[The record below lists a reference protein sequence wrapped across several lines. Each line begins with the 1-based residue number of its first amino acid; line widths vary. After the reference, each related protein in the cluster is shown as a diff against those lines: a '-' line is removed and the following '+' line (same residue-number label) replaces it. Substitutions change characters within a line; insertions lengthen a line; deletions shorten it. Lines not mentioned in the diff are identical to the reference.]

1 MNAEDSHANTAAE
14 KTCAQ
19 CGGGVVVTIVRDAKG
34 GTSAVGDCRRCGA
47 HYDEPEL
54 LKLPGGPGPVGG

>member
-1 MNAEDSHANTAAE
+1 MTTEHSHATTTAE
-14 KTCAQ
+14 KTCTR
-19 CGGGVVVTIVRDAKG
+19 CGGVVAVTIVRDAKG

-54 LKLPGGPGPVGG
+54 LQLPGGPGPVGG